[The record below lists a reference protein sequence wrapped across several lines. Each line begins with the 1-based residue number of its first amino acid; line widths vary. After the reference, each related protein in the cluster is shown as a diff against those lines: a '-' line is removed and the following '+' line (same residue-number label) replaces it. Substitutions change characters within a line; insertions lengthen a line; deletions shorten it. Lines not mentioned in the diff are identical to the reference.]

1 MKKWALIGC
10 LVLLVAG
17 FSGCIPK
24 VENKL
29 YIYPDG
35 SGKASLFVSV
45 DTLATI
51 EAARGF
57 GAKETTGTDTGQ
69 TPSESS
75 GPAGELEKWGVA
87 GISNID
93 IAETVYL
100 SDILKIKETDAK
112 EKTRI
117 IKELVWEKKD
127 GLYHFRFVP
136 DMSDESSSESPASS
150 GQKPESAKNNPV
162 NKDTAYMMLQ
172 ETKLSFVLV
181 MPGKVVK
188 SNGKANGREVRWDFT
203 LDDLTNKKNLVFEA
217 FSETSCPEL
226 NEEFKKFKEE
236 SSAANKRLKE
246 ARY

>member
-1 MKKWALIGC
+1 MKKWILIGC
-10 LVLLVAG
+10 LALFVVGL
-17 FSGCIPK
+17 SGCIPK

-51 EAARGF
+51 GAVRGSGIKEA
-57 GAKETTGTDTGQ
+57 TGTDTGQ
-69 TPSESS
+69 TPPVPS
-75 GPAGELEKWGVA
+75 GPAVEFEKWGVA
-87 GISNID
+87 GISNVD
-93 IAETVYL
+93 ITGTIYL
-100 SDILKIKETDAK
+100 SDILKLKETDAK

-117 IKELVWEKKD
+117 VKELVWEKKD

-136 DMSDESSSESPASS
+136 DMSEPSPESPAASEK
-150 GQKPESAKNNPV
+150 KPESTKNNPV
-162 NKDTAYMMLQ
+162 NKDTVDMVLQ
-172 ETKLSFVLV
+172 ETKLSFILV

-188 SNGKANGREVRWDFT
+188 SNGKAEGREVRWEFT
-203 LDDLTNKKNLVFEA
+203 LDDLTNKKNLTFEA

-246 ARY
+246 AGD